1 MRVRTVAK
9 HRPSLSKKQKRVI
22 AIRAICDELEA
33 TNTLIAIH
41 LRHMRRVIVRAQRE
55 GLWPR

>member
-9 HRPSLSKKQKRVI
+9 RRPRLSKKQKRVI
-22 AIRAICDELEA
+22 AIRAVCDELEA
-33 TNTLIAIH
+33 TSMLIQIH
-41 LRHMRRVIVRAQRE
+41 IRHMRRVLTRAVAE